1 MKRPS
6 SWLVIT
12 LVVAML
18 AFWLG
23 PLRFLVF
30 ARGNDV
36 PDSGAVALSIWL
48 AWIWIG
54 VLIAAIIFRGRRA
67 LWFLV
72 QAPFV
77 LYWPGMW
84 IFVAHACSLLGDC
97 SR

>member
-23 PLRFLVF
+23 PLRFL